1 MSAPGGSPLKDTG
14 NLRPSIGREVTLV
27 GGPCDG
33 GKLTLRPEDVG
44 RGMIRIAC
52 ARPIA
57 STDPEA
63 TENDQPAQM
72 VFGLTTDHYYLRRED
87 GKYEWDGECQP

>member
-1 MSAPGGSPLKDTG
+1 MSRPGGVPHKDTG
-14 NLRPSIGREVTLV
+14 MLRSSMSREIMLV

-33 GKLTLRPEDVG
+33 GKLTLNPWDVG

-52 ARPIA
+52 SRPIA

-63 TENDQPAQM
+63 TENDLPAAM
-72 VFGLTTDHYYLRRED
+72 VFGLVAEHIYLRRED
-87 GKYEWDGECQP
+87 GKYEWDGKS